1 MRLSIFPLAIVSMLF
16 AVQASANDTIIH
28 VIDSAG
34 NPLENAVVYAE
45 APGLANTGKPGSA
58 EIEQKDKKFI
68 PLVSVIQ
75 TGTSVAFPNNDK
87 VKHHAY
93 SFSAPKQFE
102 LKLYSGKPSAPVL
115 FDKPGTV
122 VIGCNIH
129 DQMVAYIHVVNT
141 PYFAKTDVKGVARL
155 NNLPT
160 GKYTLKAWHYLQ
172 APGAEI
178 KEQVLQVGAENAPLT
193 IRLNVKAS

>member
-1 MRLSIFPLAIVSMLF
+1 MRLSIFATMLVSMLY
-16 AVQASANDTIIH
+16 AAQASASDNIIH
-28 VIDSAG
+28 VVDSAG

-45 APGLANTGKPGSA
+45 APGLAANNKSGST

-75 TGTSVAFPNNDK
+75 TGTSVSFPNNDK

-122 VIGCNIH
+122 IVGCNIH

-141 PYFAKTDVKGVARL
+141 PYFAKTDAKGTARL
-155 NNLPT
+155 SNLPA
-160 GKYTLKAWHYLQ
+160 GKYTLKVWHYLLP
-172 APGAEI
+172 PGTEI
-178 KEQVLQVGAENAPLT
+178 KEQNLQTGTENIPLT

>member
-1 MRLSIFPLAIVSMLF
+1 MRLFIFPVAIISILF
-16 AVQASANDTIIH
+16 AGQVSAADNIIH
-28 VIDSAG
+28 VVDNTG

-45 APGLANTGKPGSA
+45 APGLATTSKAGST
-58 EIEQKDKKFI
+58 EIEQKDKNFI

-122 VIGCNIH
+122 VVGCNIH

-141 PYFAKTDVKGVARL
+141 PYFAKTDAKGTARL
-155 NNLPT
+155 SNLPT
-160 GKYTLKAWHYLQ
+160 GKYTLKVWHYLL

-178 KEQVLQVGAENAPLT
+178 KEQALQAGAENTPIT
-193 IRLNVKAS
+193 IRLNVKTG

>member
-1 MRLSIFPLAIVSMLF
+1 MRLSIFPVAIVSMLL
-16 AVQASANDTIIH
+16 AGRVNAADNIIH
-28 VIDSAG
+28 VVDSTG

-45 APGLANTGKPGSA
+45 APGLAITSKPGSA

-122 VIGCNIH
+122 VVGCNIH
-129 DQMVAYIHVVNT
+129 DQMVAYIYVVNT
-141 PYFAKTDVKGVARL
+141 PYFAKTDVKGTARL
-155 NNLPT
+155 GNLPT
-160 GKYTLKAWHYLQ
+160 GKYTLKVWHYLQ
-172 APGAEI
+172 APGADI
-178 KEQVLQVGAENAPLT
+178 KEQSIQTGVENTPLT

>member
-16 AVQASANDTIIH
+16 AVQASANDTVIH

-45 APGLANTGKPGSA
+45 TPGLANTGKPGSA

-122 VIGCNIH
+122 VVGCNIH

-160 GKYTLKAWHYLQ
+160 GKYTLKVWHYLQ

-178 KEQVLQVGAENAPLT
+178 KEQVLQVGTENAPLT